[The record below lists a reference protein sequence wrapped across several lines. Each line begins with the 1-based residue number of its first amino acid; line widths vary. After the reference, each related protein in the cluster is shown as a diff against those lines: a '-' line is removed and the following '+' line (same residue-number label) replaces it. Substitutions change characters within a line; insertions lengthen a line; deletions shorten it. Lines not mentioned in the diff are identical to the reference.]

1 MRVESI
7 HIHKYHNIR
16 DISIPLSTTGS
27 LPCDRFYIMGGNA
40 SGKTSVLQ
48 AIALPLA
55 LATRKISEV
64 DQFMW
69 GGGHVLHDLCNDGT
83 HIELDISFSNAELLA
98 INDVADMWHRVEGL
112 PYYIE
117 PGDSNMVRLIMDC
130 GSLYSQ
136 SASYLHQFLGPYYM
150 SRYMSGV
157 GHDLPHEFGGV
168 LWLDNSISPSFPMEM
183 FLPLHTGQEFN
194 GMDRLSDGESRVIQ
208 ILSLVGAAPRG
219 SIILI
224 DDIDLHLDPATAQDV
239 IRKIYKLA
247 PQCQVIMST
256 HSEAISNMTPE
267 YAIHRLEPCYI

>member
-1 MRVESI
+1 MKVEAV
-7 HIHKYHNIR
+7 HIHKYHNLK
-16 DISIPLSTTGS
+16 DISIS
-27 LPCDRFYIMGGNA
+27 LRSPYTNLTCDKFFILGGNA
-40 SGKTSVLQ
+40 SGKTSMLQ

-55 LATRKISEV
+55 LATRKILGV

-69 GGGHVLHDLCNDGT
+69 GGRHVLHDLCNDGT

-98 INDVADMWHRVEGL
+98 INEVSDMWHRVEGL

-117 PGDSNMVRLIMDC
+117 PGGSNMVRLIMGY

-150 SRYMSGV
+150 SKYMSGM

-168 LWLDNSISPSFPMEM
+168 LWLDNSIPPSFSMEM
-183 FLPLHTGQEFN
+183 FLPTGQEFN
-194 GMDRLSDGESRVIQ
+194 GMDMLSDGESRVIQ
-208 ILSLVGAAPRG
+208 ILSLVSAAPRG

-239 IRKIYKLA
+239 VRKVYKLA